1 MTNHTQPKTWSNRL
15 YIFFT
20 GMCMGAADVVP
31 GVSGGTMAFIMG
43 VYEDL
48 LDGIHSFNLRL
59 VRHLAARRFREAFA
73 AVPLQFLALLGGG
86 IVVAIFSLAKGI
98 KYLYD
103 YEQVLLFS
111 FFFGLILASIVV
123 LGRSLPWN
131 RNRAVSLVCGA
142 LAGYLIVTLTP
153 HHMPQSPPVLFLSG
167 AIAIMAMILPGISGS
182 FLLLILGQYAWVLD
196 QANEIRE
203 ALKAGDIGLLVQ
215 TGLAVLPLALGAVV
229 GLLSFARL
237 LRWILAR
244 WHWVTVAGLI
254 GFMVGSLRKIWPW
267 REPTRIVDLGEK
279 EVILADRMVLP
290 GWGGG
295 LMASIGLALAGFA
308 LILVLESIQRRKPA
322 VEENTV

>member
-1 MTNHTQPKTWSNRL
+1 MTSHKHPNSWTQRL

-20 GMCMGAADVVP
+20 GICMGAADVVP

-48 LDGIHSFNLRL
+48 LDGIHSFNLGL
-59 VRHLAARRFREAFA
+59 IRHLFARRFREAFA

-103 YEQVLLFS
+103 NEQVLLFS
-111 FFFGLILASIVV
+111 FFFGLIVASIAV
-123 LGRSLPWN
+123 LGRSVPWT
-131 RNRAVSLVCGA
+131 RSRAAAVACGT

-153 HHMPQSPPVLFLSG
+153 HHMPQSPLVLFFSG

-196 QANEIRE
+196 QANLIRE
-203 ALKAGDIGLLVQ
+203 ALQARDFGLLVQ
-215 TGLAVLPLALGAVV
+215 TGLGVLPLALGAVV
-229 GLLSFARL
+229 GLLAFARL

-267 REPTRIVDLGEK
+267 REATRIVDLGEK
-279 EVILADRMVLP
+279 QVILADRMVLP
-290 GWGGG
+290 PWSGE
-295 LMASIGLALAGFA
+295 LAAAVGLALAGFV
-308 LILVLESIQRRKPA
+308 LILAIESIQRRKPA
-322 VEENTV
+322 AQEMAV

>member
-1 MTNHTQPKTWSNRL
+1 MTSHAQPKTWSNRF

-20 GMCMGAADVVP
+20 GICMGAADVVP

-48 LDGIHSFNLRL
+48 LDGIHSFNLTL
-59 VRHLAARRFREAFA
+59 ARHLLARRFREAFA
-73 AVPLQFLALLGGG
+73 AVPIQFLALLGGG

-98 KYLYD
+98 KHLYD
-103 YEQVLLFS
+103 NEQVLLFS
-111 FFFGLILASIVV
+111 FFFGLILASIAV
-123 LGRSLPWN
+123 LGRSVPWN
-131 RNRAVSLVCGA
+131 RARAISVACGT
-142 LAGYLIVTLTP
+142 LTGYLIVTLTP
-153 HHMPQSPPVLFLSG
+153 HHMPQSPLVLFLSG

-196 QANEIRE
+196 QANLIRE
-203 ALKAGDIGLLVQ
+203 ALKAGDFGLLFR
-215 TGLAVLPLALGAVV
+215 TGLGVLPLALGAVV
-229 GLLSFARL
+229 GLLAFARL

-290 GWGGG
+290 ELGGE
-295 LMASIGLALAGFA
+295 LAAAVGLALAGFV
-308 LILVLESIQRRKPA
+308 LIVAIESIQRRKPA
-322 VEENTV
+322 VQELKA